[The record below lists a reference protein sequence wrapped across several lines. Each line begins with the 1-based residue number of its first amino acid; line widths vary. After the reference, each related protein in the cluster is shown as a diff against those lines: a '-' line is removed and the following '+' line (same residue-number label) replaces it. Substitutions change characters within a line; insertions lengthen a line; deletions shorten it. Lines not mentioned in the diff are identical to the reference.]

1 MEVLIVAKKPPFPAH
16 DGEAIAIRQMIRGL
30 QQAGNTVYLMY
41 LNTEKHHAPEQD
53 VANDLGIQV
62 HAIEAQ
68 TRATTFGA
76 LRNLLSDLPYH
87 VERFAITE
95 LSAAIY
101 THLKAH
107 PDTIVQCEGLYTL
120 VSAYVAI
127 GGFHTGEAKIA
138 YFVPAHYGAEN
149 PPTLPRAKPQQ
160 PLFVYRSHNLEHE
173 IWSDLAKN
181 TTGKLKKR
189 YFELQYKR
197 LEAFERHMLRE
208 VHAIVP
214 ISRAD
219 AAWYTQNRPEIP
231 QYYLPTGMDSRQ
243 QNDTPVMASALYFI
257 GGMDWLPNLEGLRW
271 FKDKVWPILHA
282 ASPAITFEYA
292 RRNAPDGFAT
302 HWPAGCTFHGA
313 VPDAAAFAADKA
325 ICIVPLLSGSGMKIK
340 IAEAMQAGKVV
351 VTTSKGAAGL
361 PEGMENH
368 LYIADTP
375 EAFAQAILHCVNNPE
390 HTRSMGLQARDYI
403 AQHLNNTQL
412 GRQLTQFYQTLRPA

>member
-1 MEVLIVAKKPPFPAH
+1 MEVLIVAKKPPYPAH
-16 DGEAIAIRQMIRGL
+16 DGEAIAIRQMIKGL
-30 QQAGNTVYLMY
+30 QQAGNTVYLLY
-41 LNTEKHHAPEQD
+41 LNTEKHHAPEQE
-53 VANDLGIQV
+53 VANDLGMHV

-107 PDTIVQCEGLYTL
+107 PNTIVQCEGLFTL

-127 GGFHTGEAKIA
+127 AGFHTGEAKISF
-138 YFVPAHYGAEN
+138 FVPGSMAAET
-149 PPTLPRAKPQQ
+149 PPTLPRAAKNQ

-181 TTGKLKKR
+181 TNGKLKKK
-189 YFELQYKR
+189 YFNLQAKR
-197 LEAFERHMLRE
+197 LAIFERHMLRE

-219 AAWYTQNRPEIP
+219 AAWYTENRPEIP
-231 QYYLPTGMDSRQ
+231 QLYTPTGMDLRQ
-243 QNDTPVMASALYFI
+243 SETVPVKTDTIYFI
-257 GGMDWLPNLEGLRW
+257 GGMDWLPNLEGLLW
-271 FKDKVWPILHA
+271 FKEKVWPILHA
-282 ASPAITFEYA
+282 ASPAISFEYA
-292 RRNAPDGFAT
+292 GRNAPDGFAT
-302 HWPAGCTFHGA
+302 QWPAGCTFHGA
-313 VPDAAAFAADKA
+313 VPDAAAFAADKN

-340 IAEAMQAGKVV
+340 IAEAMAAGKVV

-361 PEGMENH
+361 PEGMDRH
-368 LYIADTP
+368 LCIADTP
-375 EAFAQAILHCVNNPE
+375 EAFAQAILTCVNNPE
-390 HTRSMGLQARDYI
+390 LARTMGSAARDFVV
-403 AQHLNNTQL
+403 AHLNNQQL
-412 GRQLTQFYQTLRPA
+412 GKALTQFYQTLRPA